1 MMLLVIHW
9 VIFLFL
15 SLVSVFVSFSSL
27 RFFLVSVYVPRKSM
41 KDVASMVRGGAYD
54 SLGLHASIVG
64 WSFSFNQRG
73 RSAN

>member
-41 KDVASMVRGGAYD
+41 KDVASMVRGG
-54 SLGLHASIVG
+54 GL
-64 WSFSFNQRG
+64 
-73 RSAN
+73 